1 MSDPASSTP
10 DVAAFLE
17 QVKRRRRYATI
28 AGLVTLVVVILI
40 VFQMG
45 SDTLK
50 SYSFFVG
57 AVPAL
62 VVYFLVS
69 FYGLKRPK
77 P

>member
-1 MSDPASSTP
+1 VSDPTGQSADP
-10 DVAAFLE
+10 VAVLAE
-17 QVKRRRRYATI
+17 VKRRRRNASI
-28 AGLVTLVVVILI
+28 AGLATLVIVILL

-62 VVYFLVS
+62 VVYFLVGTR
-69 FYGLKRPK
+69 GLKGPK
-77 P
+77 S